1 MADKKN
7 VVVNETVEEVKE
19 VATTPNGNTV
29 EVVEK
34 DSFIKKTGK
43 FIKKH
48 SKKILVV
55 VGIAAAG
62 AAGYVLGD
70 HHSSGEG
77 RSCDTDG
84 NDDEV
89 IYDDSNAVDI
99 YDENS
104 NN

>member
-29 EVVEK
+29 EVIEK
-34 DSFIKKTGK
+34 DSFIKKTGR

-48 SKKILVV
+48 GKKILVV

-70 HHSSGEG
+70 HHSSSSESG
-77 RSCDTDG
+77 SCDTDG
-84 NDDEV
+84 TDEV
-89 IYDDSNAVDI
+89 IYGSDAVEI
-99 YDENS
+99 TDENS